1 MISDAGFPYYVWL
14 IAGLA
19 LCALETVVPGAF
31 LIWIGLAGL
40 CVGVIEYLLP
50 GGFGA
55 QALEFAALTLGLPL
69 RRVWLG
75 IVLPQAVRAVLPVL
89 ANMVIAM
96 FKETALLSSIT
107 IMELLAVGKSI
118 GSINFRYIEP
128 LTIAGVLYFLV
139 SYACARFVRTLES
152 PHVHAR

>member
-55 QALEFAALTLGLPL
+55 QALEFAALTLGLVLIGRKVYGSLKTGGDQLPL
-69 RRVWLG
+69 S
-75 IVLPQAVRAVLPVL
+75 RAHGLIGRDFQL
-89 ANMVIAM
+89 
-96 FKETALLSSIT
+96 ETAI
-107 IMELLAVGKSI
+107 VNGF
-118 GSINFRYIEP
+118 GSIRVGDSVWRVAGEDMP
-128 LTIAGVLYFLV
+128 AGVQ
-139 SYACARFVRTLES
+139 VRVAGIGEGAAIRVERAQEGS
-152 PHVHAR
+152 K